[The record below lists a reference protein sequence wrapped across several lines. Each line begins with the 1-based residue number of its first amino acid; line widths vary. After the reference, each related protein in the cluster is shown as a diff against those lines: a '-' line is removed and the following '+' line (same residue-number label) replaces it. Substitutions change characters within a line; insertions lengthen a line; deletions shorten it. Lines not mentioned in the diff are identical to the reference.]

1 MRMSDSAVSNVPVIV
16 TRPLSQAEPLAQKL
30 AAAGREAVV
39 FPLLAIEPLGD
50 PHALQAAIE
59 RLADFAMVAFVSP
72 NAIDAMFAMK
82 PAWPRDIVFAVV
94 GEGSRRALAEHGVT
108 ERNAAVAYPRDPERT
123 DSQTLLEVLD
133 LERLKGREVLIVR
146 GETGRELLADELRAA
161 GVKVTLAPAYRRSAP
176 VLDDARRTLLAT
188 LIAQPC
194 DWIITSSEALRIL
207 LEQAGQV
214 GGEAATASV
223 RRQHLIVPHVRI
235 QENAQA
241 LGFTDISLTGS
252 GDERL
257 LAALQSRA

>member
-1 MRMSDSAVSNVPVIV
+1 MSNPAVPNLPVVV

-39 FPLLAIEPLGD
+39 FPLLAIEPLAD
-50 PHALQAAIE
+50 PQALRAAIG

-72 NAIDAMFAMK
+72 NAIDAMFAMQ
-82 PAWPRDIVFAVV
+82 PSWPRDIVFAVV

-108 ERNAAVAYPRDPERT
+108 ERNATVASPRDPERT

-133 LERLKGREVLIVR
+133 LDRLRGREVLIVR

-161 GVKVTLAPAYRRSAP
+161 GAKVTLAPAYRRTAP
-176 VLDDARRTLLAT
+176 VLDDARRALLAT
-188 LIAQPC
+188 LIAQSC
-194 DWIITSSEALRIL
+194 DWVITSSEALRIL
-207 LEQAGQV
+207 LEQAGEV
-214 GGEAATASV
+214 GGDAAVASV
-223 RRQHLIVPHVRI
+223 RRQHLVVPHVRI
-235 QENAQA
+235 EENARA